1 MKNGKVHS
9 LSISPQHTFSKALTQ
24 QVEVIKGIG
33 LKGDAHAGIKVK
45 HRSRVAKDPNQPN
58 LRQVHL
64 IHLELLK
71 ALAKKGYKV
80 NPGDLGENITT
91 VGIPLLDL
99 PKDTILNIGTTVA
112 IQITGLR
119 NPCHQID
126 KFQKGLLKEVVGKND
141 TGDIIRMAGIMAIVL
156 EGGTITINDEILVK
170 LPAEPHQKLERV

>member
-1 MKNGKVHS
+1 MKSGKVHS
-9 LSISPQHTFSKALTQ
+9 LSSSAQHSFSKHTTH

-33 LKGDAHAGIKVK
+33 IKGDAHAGVKVK

-58 LRQVHL
+58 LRQIHL

-71 ALAKKGYKV
+71 ELVAKGYTV

-91 VGIPLLDL
+91 EGISILNL
-99 PKDTILNIGTTVA
+99 PKDTILKIGENVA

-141 TGDIIRMAGIMAIVL
+141 AGDIIRMAGIMAIVL
-156 EGGTITINDEILVK
+156 EGGMIKVNDEILVE
-170 LPAEPHQKLERV
+170 LPALPHQKLERV